1 MRDENNREYVRTSEI
16 PEWMA
21 SVLGK
26 LVPLVLI
33 AVMGA
38 GLLAW
43 NQLAV
48 IDARVAFLENQAN
61 KGERFTAQDGAKIEA
76 RVGALEIWREDH
88 TTFGWEKTLEWNGR
102 LNEVERKCTQNCK

>member
-1 MRDENNREYVRTSEI
+1 
-16 PEWMA
+16 MA
-21 SVLGK
+21 SIVGK

-48 IDARVAFLENQAN
+48 IDARVEFLENQAN
-61 KGERFTAQDGAKIEA
+61 KGERFTAQDGARVEA
-76 RVGALEIWREDH
+76 RIGALELWREDH
-88 TTFGWEKTLEWNGR
+88 TKFSWEKTLEWNSR
-102 LNEVERKCTQNCK
+102 LNAVERKCEQACE